1 MSGKYDPKKCR
12 GGLPGR
18 WNPGNLAA
26 NGCRCLCL
34 NSRQKREQKSSKLNI
49 HDYPLPW
56 DRMYDKDERGEQLIH
71 AGLPANRAV
80 FPSGGDKRLPG
91 LAEQHFQCKQDLRK
105 R

>member
-1 MSGKYDPKKCR
+1 M
-12 GGLPGR
+12 PGR
-18 WNPGNLAA
+18 PA
-26 NGCRCLCL
+26 RPVE
-34 NSRQKREQKSSKLNI
+34 SRESGGKRLPLPLPKSTAKSEQKSSKLNI

-91 LAEQHFQCKQDLRK
+91 LAGQYFQCKQELRK